1 MLETL
6 QVLAQQ
12 LRTTKIFAPILP
24 KNVVFFVVIGS
35 IAEKFHKLNFSTI
48 SSSCQSSVV
57 LMTDFG
63 LLKVY
68 LVLVFKTVLVPVLGI
83 GQA

>member
-24 KNVVFFVVIGS
+24 KNVVFCSRIVS
-35 IAEKFHKLNFSTI
+35 MYTI
-48 SSSCQSSVV
+48 N
-57 LMTDFG
+57 
-63 LLKVY
+63 K
-68 LVLVFKTVLVPVLGI
+68 VLVMGISHFWVPLQKNAI
-83 GQA
+83 N